1 MRWKSIPL
9 ATEESIK
16 ALTNKLTV
24 PKVIAKLLTQRGIT
38 SFEQAKTF
46 FRPEW
51 SQLHDPFLMQDMQAA
66 VVRIVK
72 AIDQQEKVM
81 IYGDYDVDGTT
92 SVALVTSYFKDKINS
107 LTPYVPWCNI

>member
-16 ALTNKLTV
+16 TLTNKLTV

-66 VVRIVK
+66 V
-72 AIDQQEKVM
+72 
-81 IYGDYDVDGTT
+81 
-92 SVALVTSYFKDKINS
+92 
-107 LTPYVPWCNI
+107 